1 MLLYCQ
7 EVKQMKKK
15 ICEVCGSEFTP
26 KHPAQKTDSPKC
38 KRIARLKSLGNFVD
52 SQLKEIQKG

>member
-1 MLLYCQ
+1 
-7 EVKQMKKK
+7 MKKK